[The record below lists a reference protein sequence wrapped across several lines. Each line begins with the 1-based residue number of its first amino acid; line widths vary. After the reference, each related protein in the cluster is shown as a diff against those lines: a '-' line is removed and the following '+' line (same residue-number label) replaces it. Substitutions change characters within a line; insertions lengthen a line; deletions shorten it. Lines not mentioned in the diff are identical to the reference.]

1 MENSLTL
8 MQVVSLAVA
17 DAINPCAMVV
27 LLMLLMAIIIY
38 HPENRRNVIWAGLA
52 FSVAVFIMYLI
63 YGLLIIGAFKVIQGI
78 SEIRYWFYKVL
89 GAAAV
94 LLGLLH
100 LQDSIHYQPGGVA
113 TEMPLGWRSKV
124 KKIISGVTS
133 PWGAFTV
140 GILVTLF
147 LLPCTIGPYVVL
159 AGILSF
165 QEIIPILPMLLL
177 YNLIFISPMLLI
189 TAIVYFGLGYVE
201 NISAWKDRN
210 VHYLH
215 FVSGMIIL
223 LIGVALLVG
232 WL

>member
-94 LLGLLH
+94 LL
-100 LQDSIHYQPGGVA
+100 
-113 TEMPLGWRSKV
+113 
-124 KKIISGVTS
+124 
-133 PWGAFTV
+133 
-140 GILVTLF
+140 
-147 LLPCTIGPYVVL
+147 
-159 AGILSF
+159 
-165 QEIIPILPMLLL
+165 
-177 YNLIFISPMLLI
+177 LLI
-189 TAIVYFGLGYVE
+189 
-201 NISAWKDRN
+201 RP
-210 VHYLH
+210 
-215 FVSGMIIL
+215 
-223 LIGVALLVG
+223 
-232 WL
+232 